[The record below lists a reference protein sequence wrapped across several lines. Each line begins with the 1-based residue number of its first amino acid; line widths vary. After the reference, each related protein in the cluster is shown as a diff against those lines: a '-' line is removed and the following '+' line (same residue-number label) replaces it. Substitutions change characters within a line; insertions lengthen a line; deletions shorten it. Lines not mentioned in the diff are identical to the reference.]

1 MKIAVCFVILLAF
14 FNYAGHSQSYGLQF
28 ASHEV
33 VQEKRTGLNLSPAEP
48 WCLRADAELS
58 FDLLFAPRMETY
70 FGYVFRI
77 VTADHQNIDLI
88 YNQRLSTFNF
98 IIGETVAGTFR
109 VDSPRLYTQWNQVAL
124 HFATKERQLQFY
136 INHRLIGKSKAPFKG
151 DPCFRIAFGTSGI
164 EEFQTADIPP
174 MSIRNI
180 RLMEN
185 HRLRY
190 YWPLTEA
197 SGDECRDSIEK
208 KLARVTNPIWV
219 RSRHQN
225 WELVSAFQVN
235 GFPSAAFDPGKEL
248 LYLITADSLY
258 SFSPARSLLSGVKI
272 TDPEQPLPAGHQAIF
287 DPADGRLYD
296 GYIDQ
301 KAIRTWI
308 PGQNRWD
315 KQYLAGPLT
324 EFWHAD
330 KFLSPIDSSIYLIGG
345 YGQLRYKNL
354 VQRYNLPQK
363 KWEVVQTKGD
373 YLPPRY
379 LGALGTN
386 ARGDTAFLMGGYGSN
401 TGDQMV
407 NPKYYYDLVAYSVKD
422 RRFKARY
429 HLKEPEKQFCFANSL
444 IIDDTAQAY
453 YALVFPNDRFNS
465 TLQLIRGSLTTPDYQ
480 PLGDTI
486 PYSFYDVRSFADLYY
501 SATGKKL
508 IAVTFYTN
516 KENKTDVRIYTIA
529 FPPDPVTVAV
539 AVVPDSKP
547 YWLYVLVLVVLGG
560 AVWGLLRRWKKT
572 ASVTT
577 ATAMAEAPEKRASLT
592 SAPAALASTAA
603 ASVTS
608 LQAAPPQLTPSV
620 PTANIF
626 FFGQFEVMDKNGND
640 LTKLFT
646 PLLKELFLL
655 IALYSLRS
663 GKGIS
668 SEKLYSTLWRD
679 KSSKDAQN
687 NRSVNMVK
695 LKAILDRLGTCAI
708 VKEADK
714 WVFQY
719 HADEID
725 IDLAKFFHLLQAP
738 HLLDK
743 AHVRQVLQI
752 IHRGAFL
759 TDTSYDWLDDIQ
771 SEISGKVLD
780 SLSEA
785 LTPFA
790 TDSELL
796 LEIAGSIFLF
806 DPINEEALRVK
817 CRSLSSLG
825 RHSMAKAA
833 FEKFTREYHQMYG
846 EEFQQS
852 FQEVIG

>member
-1 MKIAVCFVILLAF
+1 MKIAVCLVILVAL
-14 FNYAGHSQSYGLQF
+14 FNYAGHSQSYGLKF

-33 VQEKRTGLNLSPAEP
+33 VQEKRTSLNLSPTEP
-48 WCLRADAELS
+48 WCLTEDAELS

-88 YNQRLSTFNF
+88 YNQRLRTFNF

-109 VDSPRLYTQWNQVAL
+109 IDSFRLYNQWSQVAL
-124 HFATKERQLQFY
+124 RFATKDKQLQFY

-151 DPCFRIAFGTSGI
+151 DPCFRITFGTSGI
-164 EEFQTADIPP
+164 DEFQTADIPP

-185 HRLRY
+185 RRLRY
-190 YWPLTEA
+190 YWPLSEA
-197 SGDECRDSIEK
+197 SGEESRDSVEK
-208 KLARVTNPIWV
+208 KPARVTNPIWI

-225 WELVSAFQVN
+225 WELLNASQIN
-235 GFPSAAFDPGKEL
+235 GIPAVAFDPGKEL
-248 LYLITADSLY
+248 VYLITEDSLF

-272 TDPEQPLPAGHQAIF
+272 NDQESPLPAGHQAILN
-287 DPADGRLYD
+287 PADGQLYD
-296 GYIDQ
+296 SYIDQ
-301 KAIRTWI
+301 KMVRTWL
-308 PGQNRWD
+308 PAENRWD
-315 KQYLAGPLT
+315 RHYATGPLT
-324 EFWHAD
+324 EFWHAN
-330 KFLSPIDSSIYLIGG
+330 KFLSPADSSIYLIGG
-345 YGQLRYKNL
+345 YGQLHYKNL
-354 VQRYNLPQK
+354 VQRYDLPQK
-363 KWEVVQTKGD
+363 KWEVVQAKGD
-373 YLPPRY
+373 YLPPHY

-386 ARGDTAFLMGGYGSN
+386 ATGDTAFLMGGYGSN

-407 NPKYYYDLVAYSVKD
+407 NPKYYYDLLAYSVRD
-422 RRFKARY
+422 RKFKIRY
-429 HLKEPEKQFCFANSL
+429 QLKEPEKQFCFANSL
-444 IIDDTAQAY
+444 VIDDTAQAY

-465 TLQLIRGSLTTPDYQ
+465 TLQLIRGSLVSPEYRL
-480 PLGDTI
+480 LGDTI

-501 SATGKKL
+501 SPSGKRL
-508 IAVTFYTN
+508 IAVTLYTN
-516 KENKTDVRIYTIA
+516 KENKTDVRIYSID
-529 FPPDPVTVAV
+529 FPPDPVMATVAV
-539 AVVPDSKP
+539 TPGSKP
-547 YWLYVLVLVVLGG
+547 YWLYVLVFVGLGG
-560 AVWGLLRRWKKT
+560 LAWRLLRRPKEVEL
-572 ASVTT
+572 AAINPVTEIPIHS
-577 ATAMAEAPEKRASLT
+577 APLAPAPEVVHGP
-592 SAPAALASTAA
+592 PAI
-603 ASVTS
+603 
-608 LQAAPPQLTPSV
+608 PI
-620 PTANIF
+620 ANIF
-626 FFGQFEVMDKNGND
+626 FFGQFEVVDKNGND
-640 LTKLFT
+640 HTKLFT

-719 HADEID
+719 HADEIN
-725 IDLAKFFHLLQAP
+725 IDLEKFFHLLQAP
-738 HLLDK
+738 HLPDK

-780 SLSEA
+780 ALSEA

-790 TDSELL
+790 SDPEFL
-796 LEIAGSIFLF
+796 LEIAAGIFLF

-852 FQEVIG
+852 FQELIG

>member
-48 WCLRADAELS
+48 WCLREDAELS
-58 FDLLFAPRMETY
+58 FDILFAPRMETY

-77 VTADHQNIDLI
+77 VTTDHQNIDLV
-88 YNQRLSTFNF
+88 YNQPLRTFNF

-109 VDSPRLYTQWNQVAL
+109 ADSPRLYTQWNQVAL
-124 HFATKERQLQFY
+124 HFATKEGQLQFY
-136 INHRLIGKSKAPFKG
+136 INHRLVGKSKAPFKG
-151 DPCFRIAFGTSGI
+151 NPCFRIAFGASSI

-180 RLMEN
+180 RLTEN
-185 HRLRY
+185 RRLRY

-197 SGDECRDSIEK
+197 SGEECHDSVEK
-208 KLARVTNPIWV
+208 KLARVTNPIWI

-258 SFSPARSLLSGVKI
+258 SFSLARPLLSGVKM
-272 TDPEQPLPAGHQAIF
+272 TDPEQPLPAGHQAVF

-301 KAIRTWI
+301 KTIRTWI
-308 PGQNRWD
+308 PAENRWD
-315 KQYLAGPLT
+315 KQYSDGPLT
-324 EFWHAD
+324 EFWHAN
-330 KFLSPIDSSIYLIGG
+330 KFLSHVDSSIYLIGG

-386 ARGDTAFLMGGYGSN
+386 AKGDTAFLMGGYGSN

-407 NPKYYYDLVAYSVKD
+407 NPKYYYDLVAYSIKD
-422 RRFKARY
+422 QRFKIRY

-480 PLGDTI
+480 SLGDTI

-501 SATGKKL
+501 SPTGKKL

-529 FPPDPVTVAV
+529 FPPDPVTATV
-539 AVVPDSKP
+539 AVVPGGRP
-547 YWLYVLVLVVLGG
+547 YWVYILVFVLIVGLVSIV
-560 AVWGLLRRWKKT
+560 LLRIKKT
-572 ASVTT
+572 TPV
-577 ATAMAEAPEKRASLT
+577 
-592 SAPAALASTAA
+592 AA
-603 ASVTS
+603 AEVPVTPTAPTSV
-608 LQAAPPQLTPSV
+608 APLPVTPSV
-620 PTANIF
+620 PIANIF
-626 FFGQFEVMDKNGND
+626 FFGQFEVVDKNGND

-695 LKAILDRLGTCAI
+695 LKAILDKLGTCAI

-719 HADEID
+719 HADEIN

-790 TDSELL
+790 SDSELL
-796 LEIAGSIFLF
+796 LEIAGGIFLF

-833 FEKFTREYHQMYG
+833 FEKFTREYQQMYG

>member
-1 MKIAVCFVILLAF
+1 MKIAVCFVILVSFL
-14 FNYAGHSQSYGLQF
+14 NYAGHSQSYGLQF

-48 WCLRADAELS
+48 WCLREDAELS

-77 VTADHQNIDLI
+77 VTVDHQNIDLI

-109 VDSPRLYTQWNQVAL
+109 IDSPRLYAQWSQVAL
-124 HFATKERQLQFY
+124 HYAKKERQLQFF

-151 DPCFRIAFGTSGI
+151 DPCFRIDFGTSSI

-180 RLMEN
+180 RLTEN

-190 YWPLTEA
+190 YWPLSEA
-197 SGDECRDSIEK
+197 SGEECRDSIENK
-208 KLARVTNPIWV
+208 PARVTNPIWI

-225 WELVSAFQVN
+225 WELVNAFQVN
-235 GFPSAAFDPGKEL
+235 GFPSVAFDPGKEL
-248 LYLITADSLY
+248 LYLISADSLY
-258 SFSPARSLLSGVKI
+258 SFSPAHPLLSGVRI
-272 TDPEQPLPAGHQAIF
+272 AGPEQALPPGHQAIVN
-287 DPADGRLYD
+287 PADGQLYD

-301 KAIRTWI
+301 KTIRTWVAAE
-308 PGQNRWD
+308 NRWD
-315 KQYLAGPLT
+315 RQYQEGPLT
-324 EFWHAD
+324 EFWHAN
-330 KFLSPIDSSIYLIGG
+330 KFLSPVDSSIYLIGG

-354 VQRYNLPQK
+354 IQRYSFTQK
-363 KWEVVQTKGD
+363 KWGVVQTKGD
-373 YLPPRY
+373 FLPPRY

-386 ARGDTAFLMGGYGSN
+386 AAGDTAFLMGGYGSN

-407 NPKYYYDLVAYSVKD
+407 NPKYYYDLLAYSVKD
-422 RRFKARY
+422 RRFKIRY

-465 TLQLIRGSLTTPDYQ
+465 TLQLIKGSLTSPDYQ
-480 PLGDTI
+480 ALGDTI
-486 PYSFYDVRSFADLYY
+486 PYSFYDVRSYADLYY
-501 SATGKKL
+501 SPTGKKL

-529 FPPDPVTVAV
+529 FPPNPVIAAV
-539 AVVPDSKP
+539 AVVPGSKP
-547 YWLYVLVLVVLGG
+547 YWVYVLVFIVLGVL
-560 AVWGLLRRWKKT
+560 VWKLLRRPKK
-572 ASVTT
+572 A
-577 ATAMAEAPEKRASLT
+577 K
-592 SAPAALASTAA
+592 PAAVAA
-603 ASVTS
+603 VP
-608 LQAAPPQLTPSV
+608 LQPAPLVPAPVSPTPVAPLPVTPSV

-626 FFGQFEVMDKNGND
+626 FFGQFEVVDKSGND

-695 LKAILDRLGTCAI
+695 LKAILDKLGTCAI

-719 HADEID
+719 HADEIN
-725 IDLAKFFHLLQAP
+725 IDLAKFMHLLQAP
-738 HLLDK
+738 HLPDK

-780 SLSEA
+780 ALSEA
-785 LTPFA
+785 LTPYS

-796 LEIAGSIFLF
+796 LEIAGGIFMF

>member
-48 WCLRADAELS
+48 WCLREDAELS
-58 FDLLFAPRMETY
+58 FDILFAPRMETY

-77 VTADHQNIDLI
+77 VTTDHQNIDLI
-88 YNQRLSTFNF
+88 YNQPLRTFNF

-109 VDSPRLYTQWNQVAL
+109 ADSPRLYTQWNQVAL
-124 HFATKERQLQFY
+124 HFATKEGQLQFY
-136 INHRLIGKSKAPFKG
+136 INHRLVGKSKAPFKG
-151 DPCFRIAFGTSGI
+151 NPCFRIAFGASSI

-180 RLMEN
+180 RLTEN
-185 HRLRY
+185 RRLRY

-197 SGDECRDSIEK
+197 SGEECHDSVEK
-208 KLARVTNPIWV
+208 KLARVTNPIWI

-258 SFSPARSLLSGVKI
+258 SFSLARPLLSGVKM
-272 TDPEQPLPAGHQAIF
+272 TDPEQPLPAGHQAVF

-301 KAIRTWI
+301 KTIRTWI
-308 PGQNRWD
+308 PAENRWD
-315 KQYLAGPLT
+315 KQYSDGPLT
-324 EFWHAD
+324 EFWHAN
-330 KFLSPIDSSIYLIGG
+330 KFLSHVDSSIYLIGG

-386 ARGDTAFLMGGYGSN
+386 AKGDTAFLMGGYGSN

-407 NPKYYYDLVAYSVKD
+407 NPKYYYDLVAYSIKD
-422 RRFKARY
+422 QRFKIRY

-465 TLQLIRGSLTTPDYQ
+465 TLQLIRGSLATPDYQ
-480 PLGDTI
+480 SLGDTI

-501 SATGKKL
+501 SPTGKKL

-529 FPPDPVTVAV
+529 FPPDPVTATV
-539 AVVPDSKP
+539 AVVPGGRP
-547 YWLYVLVLVVLGG
+547 YWVYILVFVLIVGLVSIV
-560 AVWGLLRRWKKT
+560 LLRIKKT
-572 ASVTT
+572 TPV
-577 ATAMAEAPEKRASLT
+577 
-592 SAPAALASTAA
+592 AA
-603 ASVTS
+603 AEVPVTPTAPTSV
-608 LQAAPPQLTPSV
+608 APLPVTPSV
-620 PTANIF
+620 PIANIF
-626 FFGQFEVMDKNGND
+626 FFGQFEVVDKNGND

-695 LKAILDRLGTCAI
+695 LKAILDKLGTCAI

-719 HADEID
+719 HADEIN

-790 TDSELL
+790 SDSELL
-796 LEIAGSIFLF
+796 LEIAGGIFLF

-833 FEKFTREYHQMYG
+833 FEKFTREYQQMYG

>member
-1 MKIAVCFVILLAF
+1 VYFYFFPVKMKIAVCFVILLAF

-48 WCLRADAELS
+48 WCLRGDAELS

-77 VTADHQNIDLI
+77 VTTDHQNIDLI
-88 YNQRLSTFNF
+88 YNQPLRTFNF
-98 IIGETVAGTFR
+98 IIGEKLAGTFR

-136 INHRLIGKSKAPFKG
+136 INHRLVGKSNMPFKG
-151 DPCFRIAFGTSGI
+151 DPCFRITFGASGI

-180 RLMEN
+180 RLTEN
-185 HRLRY
+185 RRLRY

-197 SGDECRDSIEK
+197 SGEECHDSVEK
-208 KLARVTNPIWV
+208 KLARVTNPIWI

-258 SFSPARSLLSGVKI
+258 SFSLARPSLSGVKI
-272 TDPEQPLPAGHQAIF
+272 TDPEQPLPAGHQAVF

-296 GYIDQ
+296 GYIDR
-301 KAIRTWI
+301 KTIRTWI
-308 PGQNRWD
+308 PAENRWD
-315 KQYLAGPLT
+315 KQYSDGPLT
-324 EFWHAD
+324 EFWHAN
-330 KFLSPIDSSIYLIGG
+330 KFLSHVDSSIYLIGG

-354 VQRYNLPQK
+354 VQRYDLPQK

-373 YLPPRY
+373 HLPPRY

-386 ARGDTAFLMGGYGSN
+386 AKGDTAFLMGGYGSN

-422 RRFKARY
+422 QRFKIRY

-480 PLGDTI
+480 SLGDTI

-501 SATGKKL
+501 SPTGKKL

-529 FPPDPVTVAV
+529 FPPDPVMAAI
-539 AVVPDSKP
+539 AVVPGGRP
-547 YWLYVLVLVVLGG
+547 YWVYVLLFVVVGGLVWRLM
-560 AVWGLLRRWKKT
+560 RRPKKT
-572 ASVTT
+572 TLAAVVGGPGKPGPLAPASV
-577 ATAMAEAPEKRASLT
+577 APMSVASL
-592 SAPAALASTAA
+592 P
-603 ASVTS
+603 V
-608 LQAAPPQLTPSV
+608 TPSV

-626 FFGQFEVMDKNGND
+626 FFGQFEVVDKNGND

-719 HADEID
+719 HADEIN

-738 HLLDK
+738 HLPDK

-790 TDSELL
+790 SDSELL
-796 LEIAGSIFLF
+796 LEIAGGIFLF